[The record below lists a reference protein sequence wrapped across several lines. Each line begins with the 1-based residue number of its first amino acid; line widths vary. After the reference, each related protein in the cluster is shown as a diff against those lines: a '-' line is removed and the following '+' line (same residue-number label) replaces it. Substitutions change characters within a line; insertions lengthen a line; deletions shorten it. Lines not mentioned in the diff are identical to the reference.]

1 MKALLINL
9 DSARDR
15 LAFQHRQ
22 LTALGIEYQRLQATE
37 TDAPEVATQPYW
49 LTWERPMRLPE
60 RACLVSHQRAWEI
73 VAEGAEPVLVLED
86 DAVLSVNVPRLLH
99 RLHTASGMDHVS
111 LETRGR
117 KKLLARARHPEL
129 PLRRLYQDR
138 SGAAAYVLWP
148 KGARKLLA
156 ASEVKAG
163 LADAVICAC
172 YELDAYQADPPL
184 ALQSD
189 RCAAQGIPDPI
200 ATASSISSATDRAN
214 KGDLTFRA
222 RRMKAQLRMA
232 VRHARHAFH
241 ATREQLSVHFS
252 EFDYLR
258 ELSSPEEVD
267 HQPVRSR

>member
-1 MKALLINL
+1 VKALLINL
-9 DSARDR
+9 DRATER
-15 LAFQHRQ
+15 LAFQTRQ
-22 LTALGIEYQRLQATE
+22 LLALGISYERIEATG

-49 LTWERPMRLPE
+49 LTWERPMRPAE
-60 RACLVSHQRAWEI
+60 RACLVSHQRAWQI
-73 VAEGAEPVLVLED
+73 VANGEAPVLVLED
-86 DAVLSVNVPRLLH
+86 DAVLSRQVPHILKRLL
-99 RLHTASGMDHVS
+99 TAVDIDYVS

-117 KKLLARARHPEL
+117 RKLLSRTSHPEL

-148 KGARKLLA
+148 EGARKLLA

-172 YELDAYQADPPL
+172 YELNAFQADPPL

-189 RCAAQGIPDPI
+189 QCASQGVPDPLS
-200 ATASSISSATDRAN
+200 TRSSISSAGQSSDKGGRA
-214 KGDLTFRA
+214 FRF

-232 VRHARHAFH
+232 MRQARHAHH
-241 ATREQLSVHFS
+241 AGRELLRVIPSDFV
-252 EFDYLR
+252 YLD
-258 ELSSPEEVD
+258 ELSSFEGD